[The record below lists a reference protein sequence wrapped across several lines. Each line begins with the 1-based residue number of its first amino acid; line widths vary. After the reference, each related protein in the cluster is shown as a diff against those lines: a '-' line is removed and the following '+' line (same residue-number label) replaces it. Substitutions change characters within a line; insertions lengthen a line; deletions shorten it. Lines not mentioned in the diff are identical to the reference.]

1 MLLATA
7 AADFHEYHAGQMESM
22 GYDCPDGMSWDAA
35 NAMCVGSTN
44 FSYSETSY
52 MDGGSF
58 SSGGGQMMMSGGGMS
73 GGYTEYSSSSMSM

>member
-1 MLLATA
+1 
-7 AADFHEYHAGQMESM
+7 M

-58 SSGGGQMMMSGGGMS
+58 SSGGGNMMMMDGGMS
-73 GGYTEYSSSSMSM
+73 GGSSYMEYSSSSMGGGMGGTVADCVAMFGEGDW